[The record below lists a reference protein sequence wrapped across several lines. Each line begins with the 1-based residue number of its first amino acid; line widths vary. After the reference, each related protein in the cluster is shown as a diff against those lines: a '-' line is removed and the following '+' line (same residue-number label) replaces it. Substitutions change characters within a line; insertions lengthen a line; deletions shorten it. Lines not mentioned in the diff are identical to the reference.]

1 MYALHHLFV
10 TKVEVAFAEAQAIK
24 MQEAL
29 IAEEEEA
36 ERVAAELEGA
46 KKSKKAKQKQRKKD
60 KKEAEG
66 RSSRR
71 ARRRR
76 S

>member
-10 TKVEVAFAEAQAIK
+10 SKVEVAFAEAQAIK

-36 ERVAAELEGA
+36 ERVAA
-46 KKSKKAKQKQRKKD
+46 
-60 KKEAEG
+60 
-66 RSSRR
+66 
-71 ARRRR
+71 
-76 S
+76 